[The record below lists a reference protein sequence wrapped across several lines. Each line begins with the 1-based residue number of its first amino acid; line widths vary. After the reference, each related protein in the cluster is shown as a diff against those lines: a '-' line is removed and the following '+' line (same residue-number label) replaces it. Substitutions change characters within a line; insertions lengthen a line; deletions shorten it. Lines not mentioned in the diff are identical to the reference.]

1 MKAIIFL
8 GPSMSHDEAR
18 NILDAD
24 YRPPVKR
31 GDLIPIYSEND
42 VIVGIIDGVLLN
54 ESAVGHREILGLLE
68 RGITVV
74 GGGSMGAL
82 RASEL
87 KDFGMIGVGEIFEM
101 YSSGVIEGDDEVA
114 IVFNPETLEPL
125 SEALINI
132 RYNLERAASL
142 GIISWSQSEDIIHE
156 LKSIYFP
163 QRSYEKALEIAYRKL
178 KENEFDMLREYLV
191 NSAKDLKKSDAKL
204 VITTI
209 KNLIY
214 SKK

>member
-8 GPSMSHDEAR
+8 GPSLSHLEAR
-18 NILDAD
+18 KILEAD

-42 VIVGIIDGVLLN
+42 VVVGIIDGVFFSD
-54 ESAVGHREILGLLE
+54 SAVGHREILGLLE

-87 KDFGMIGVGEIFEM
+87 KDFGMIGVGKIFEA
-101 YSSGVIEGDDEVA
+101 YSSGIIEGDDEVA

-132 RYNLERAASL
+132 RYNLESAANS
-142 GIISWSQSEDIIHE
+142 GIISETQSEVIMRE
-156 LKSIYFP
+156 LKAIYFP
-163 QRSYEKALEIAYRKL
+163 ERSYEKTLEIAHKNL
-178 KENEFDMLREYLV
+178 KKNEFTRLREYLIKQ
-191 NSAKDLKKSDAKL
+191 SKDLKKSDAEL
-204 VITTI
+204 VIATI
-209 KNLIY
+209 KNLIH
-214 SKK
+214 SEK

>member
-8 GPSMSHDEAR
+8 GPSLSHAEAR
-18 NILDAD
+18 KILDAD

-42 VIVGIIDGVLLN
+42 VVVGIIDGVLFS

-87 KDFGMIGVGEIFEM
+87 KDFGMIGVGKVFDM

-132 RYNLERAASL
+132 RYNLKSAVNL
-142 GIISWSQSEDIIHE
+142 GIISESQSEDIIRE
-156 LKSIYFP
+156 LKEIYFP
-163 QRSYEKALEIAYRKL
+163 ERSYEKALEIAHKKL
-178 KENEFDMLREYLV
+178 KRNEFNRLREYLMKH
-191 NSAKDLKKSDAKL
+191 AKDLKKSDAEL

-214 SKK
+214 AEK

>member
-1 MKAIIFL
+1 
-8 GPSMSHDEAR
+8 
-18 NILDAD
+18 
-24 YRPPVKR
+24 VKR

-42 VIVGIIDGVLLN
+42 VVVGIIDGVLFS

-87 KDFGMIGVGEIFEM
+87 KDFGMIGVGKVFDM

-132 RYNLERAASL
+132 RYNLKSAVNL
-142 GIISWSQSEDIIHE
+142 GIISESQSEDIIRE
-156 LKSIYFP
+156 LKAIYFP
-163 QRSYEKALEIAYRKL
+163 ERSYEKALEIAHKKL
-178 KENEFDMLREYLV
+178 KRNEFNRLREYLV
-191 NSAKDLKKSDAKL
+191 KHAKDLKKSDAEL

-214 SKK
+214 AEK